1 MRYSIAFYVPAQNR
15 LKHFNGNYSWL
26 WFFTRRLL
34 FVCNSSNGWNAFS
47 ASIST
52 AARCARTLSRC
63 CFIYWTCC
71 RFVFAAI
78 ENIEIVIRLDAPFWI
93 GFCCLVCSPNLV
105 RWNRFSAQLWPS
117 HRQLISQWLQFT
129 LIHMNYESSCLTV
142 ASAIDSLMCICT
154 KKNDK
159 IMNLNQMDLHGHTNK
174 LCVCVETVIKLCVF
188 HHRQCVCVYDW
199 NFTLSCG
206 HNSFVYLFICF
217 SSVNGPALSH
227 VQQCGSK
234 CTCTF
239 IIWLNSFNSHRLF
252 FYCYTHCSF
261 SYFLF
266 LHFSLRKMLCL
277 FVFTTVFPCN
287 I

>member
-63 CFIYWTCC
+63 CFIYCTCC

-117 HRQLISQWLQFT
+117 HRQLISQLLQFT

-154 KKNDK
+154 KKTIK

-174 LCVCVETVIKLCVF
+174 LCVCRDCDKIVCVSTPTV
-188 HHRQCVCVYDW
+188 CVCV
-199 NFTLSCG
+199 C
-206 HNSFVYLFICF
+206 
-217 SSVNGPALSH
+217 
-227 VQQCGSK
+227 
-234 CTCTF
+234 
-239 IIWLNSFNSHRLF
+239 IWLKFHS
-252 FYCYTHCSF
+252 
-261 SYFLF
+261 
-266 LHFSLRKMLCL
+266 
-277 FVFTTVFPCN
+277 
-287 I
+287 